1 VKRVRAPVSARI
13 AALRMLARR
22 EYGRTELAQRL
33 ARRGL
38 PADEI
43 ATALD
48 DLERLG
54 LLSDSR
60 YAHAL
65 VAQMT
70 GRYARRAIVYTM
82 RERGVASDAVADV
95 DAELGAIDDET
106 DARAML
112 VRRFPDPP
120 ANDREL
126 ARQVRFLQA
135 RGYGL
140 SLILRI
146 VRERPRAG

>member
-1 VKRVRAPVSARI
+1 MKRARVPVAART
-13 AALRMLARR
+13 AAVRMLARR
-22 EYGRTELAQRL
+22 EYGRSELAQRL
-33 ARRGL
+33 RQRGL
-38 PADEI
+38 PAAEI
-43 ATALD
+43 DAALD

-54 LLSDSR
+54 LLSDAR

-70 GRYARRAIVYTM
+70 GRYARRAIVHTM

-95 DAELGAIDDET
+95 DAELIAIDDET

-135 RGYGL
+135 RGYAL

-146 VRERPRAG
+146 VRQRPDAN

>member
-1 VKRVRAPVSARI
+1 
-13 AALRMLARR
+13 
-22 EYGRTELAQRL
+22 
-33 ARRGL
+33 
-38 PADEI
+38 
-43 ATALD
+43 
-48 DLERLG
+48 
-54 LLSDSR
+54 
-60 YAHAL
+60 
-65 VAQMT
+65 MT
-70 GRYARRAIVYTM
+70 GRYARRAIVYAM

-146 VRERPRAG
+146 VRERPRVG